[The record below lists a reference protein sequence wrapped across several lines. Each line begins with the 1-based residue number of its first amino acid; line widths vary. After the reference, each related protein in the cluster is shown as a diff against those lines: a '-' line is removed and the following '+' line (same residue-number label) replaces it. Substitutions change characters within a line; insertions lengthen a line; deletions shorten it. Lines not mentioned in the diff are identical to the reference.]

1 MKIMEISIKDLQ
13 ADMQLAITD
22 FAREFGIRIADT
34 GAEIVCREADELT
47 AEYNGK
53 TLTIGTRGGKGF
65 FRALSLSAN
74 MPKYKPFF
82 LREQYGLRD
91 LGLMTDCSRNAVP
104 TLETVKKLIRYMA
117 ALGYTTLQL
126 YTEDLFEVEGE
137 PFFGYL
143 RGRYSQD
150 DLRALDDYAARFG
163 IEMIPC
169 VQTLAHFTAPTRWD
183 KFNEGKH
190 DINDILL
197 VGEEKTYAFI
207 EKIFAAMRACFR
219 SKNIHIGMDEAHML
233 GLGKYLDKH
242 GYCNRFDILCRH
254 LERVAALAEKY
265 DFTPMMWSDMFFR
278 LAFGGKYYVNGGSV
292 PKEVR
297 EKVPK
302 NVKLVYWDYYSTEE
316 EHYDDMFR
324 AHKEFTAPT
333 VFAGGFWKWRSFTP
347 HNGFS
352 LIATQAAIN
361 SAKRYAVD
369 DAFFT
374 MWGDNGAECPLFS
387 VLPNIVSA
395 AENVYGHGD
404 DETWVRNRFKQT
416 VGLTWENFMLLDL
429 PDVLEGNLRDLKNPC
444 KYLLYNDCLMG
455 IYDCTVQAKDGK
467 QYAQYAECLQKFAKH
482 KKWGYMFASAAA
494 LCRVLAL
501 KANLGNR
508 THDAYKAGDTKALG
522 DIAENEYGELLRLV
536 RKFYTRFRTAW
547 LIENKPQGFEVQD
560 IRLGG
565 LYGRIESCRKTLRD
579 YLDGKT
585 DRVAELDEP
594 RIDLSGGKEFSHKHC
609 EVNYWRTLFTGGV
622 L

>member
-1 MKIMEISIKDLQ
+1 MRAMEISIKDLQ
-13 ADMQLAITD
+13 ADMQFAITD

-34 GAEIVCREADELT
+34 GAEIVCRESDELT

-53 TLTIGTRGGKGF
+53 TLTIGTRDGKGF
-65 FRALSLSAN
+65 FRALSLSVN
-74 MPKYKPFF
+74 MSKNKPFS
-82 LREQYGLRD
+82 LREQYRLHN
-91 LGLMTDCSRNAVP
+91 LGLMVDCSRNAVP
-104 TLETVKKLIRYMA
+104 TPEMVKKLIRYMA
-117 ALGYTTLQL
+117 ALGYTSLQL
-126 YTEDLFEVEGE
+126 YTEDLFEVDCE

-150 DLRALDDYAARFG
+150 DLRALDTYAARFG

-207 EKIFAAMRACFR
+207 EKIFATMRACFR

-242 GYCNRFDILCRH
+242 GYCNRFDILCQH

-278 LAFGGKYYVNGGSV
+278 LAFGGEYCVRGGSV

-297 EKVPK
+297 KKVPK
-302 NVKLVYWDYYSTEE
+302 NVKLVYWDYYSCDKNN
-316 EHYDDMFR
+316 YDDMLR

-333 VFAGGFWKWRSFTP
+333 IFAGGFWKWGGFAP

-352 LIATQAAIN
+352 LAATQAALN
-361 SAKRYAVD
+361 SVKRYGVD
-369 DAFFT
+369 EVFFT

-387 VLPNIVSA
+387 VLPNIVA
-395 AENVYGHGD
+395 ATENVYGHGD
-404 DETWVRNRFKQT
+404 DETWVRNRFKQI
-416 VGLTWENFMLLDL
+416 VGLAWENFMLLDL
-429 PDVLEGNLRDLKNPC
+429 PDVLEGNPRDLKSPC

-455 IYDCTVQAKDGK
+455 IFDCTVQAKDGEL
-467 QYAQYAECLQKFAKH
+467 YAQYAERLQKFAKH

-494 LCRVLAL
+494 LCRVLSI

-508 THDAYKAGDTKALG
+508 THEAYGTGDKVALSE
-522 DIAENEYGELLRLV
+522 IAESEYGELLRRV
-536 RKFYTRFRTAW
+536 RKFHTLFRTAW
-547 LIENKPQGFEVQD
+547 LTENKPQGFEVQD
-560 IRLGG
+560 TRLGG
-565 LYGRIESCRKTLRD
+565 LYGRIESCRMTLRE
-579 YLDGKT
+579 YLVGKT
-585 DRVAELDEP
+585 DRVYELDEP
-594 RIDLSGGKEFSHKHC
+594 RIDLSGGKEFLHKHC
-609 EVNYWRTLFTGGV
+609 DEKYWAILFTGGIS
-622 L
+622 